1 MHLIPTVDPDLLI
14 AAETKVAEDMATE
27 GPSDPTLSV
36 VVALSGRCE
45 PDEMIAISHRLSA
58 LANLLAGDE
67 ARGWTRKVEGKTY
80 TLVHEDLLRAAATA
94 PLEKVEMVRDLRFGP
109 EIFDIA
115 LGATETSGT
124 A

>member
-27 GPSDPTLSV
+27 GPSDPTVSV
-36 VVALSGRCE
+36 VAALSGRCDPE
-45 PDEMIAISHRLSA
+45 EMIAISHRLTA
-58 LANLLAGDE
+58 LANLLSGDE
-67 ARGWTRKVEGKTY
+67 ARGWTRKVEGQSY
-80 TLVHEDLLRAAATA
+80 TLVHEDLLRAAASA
-94 PLEKVEMVRDLRFGP
+94 PLEKAEMLRDLRFSP